1 MRAGKLDRRI
11 TIRRAT
17 TAANDFGEEIETWA
31 DVATVWAQQR
41 PNRGGERFAAQQM
54 VGTKVLTFQIRYRSD
69 VTNRDRV
76 VYNGREYNILDV
88 REIGR
93 RVVTEFDAVAR
104 AE

>member
-1 MRAGKLDRRI
+1 MRAGKLDRRV

-17 TAANDFGEEIETWA
+17 VTYDAFNNQVETWA

-41 PNRGGERFAAQQM
+41 PSRGSERFTAQEIAGAAVM
-54 VGTKVLTFQIRYRSD
+54 TFHMRFRSD
-69 VTNRDRV
+69 LTIKDRIQ
-76 VYNGREYNILDV
+76 YDGREWDIADV

-93 RVVTEFDAVAR
+93 RVVIEIDCTAR

>member
-1 MRAGKLDRRI
+1 MRAGKLDRRV

-17 TAANDFGEEIETWA
+17 QTRDAFNNPVETWY

-41 PNRGGERFAAQQM
+41 PNRGGERFTAQEIAGAA
-54 VGTKVLTFQIRYRSD
+54 VTTFHLRFRVD
-69 VTNRDRV
+69 VTVMDRIQYDGRDW
-76 VYNGREYNILDV
+76 NILDV

-93 RVVTEFDAVAR
+93 RVVTEIDCTAR